1 LTEEKNDIFLWF
13 MKKCV
18 YLQNIKNNERYKQY
32 INNQHT
38 KNIMK
43 KVIALMSI
51 VGLLT
56 FANFNDVKAQDVA
69 AAEATEQVTATDEAA
84 ATVAEAE
91 EAPVEETVAENDDTK
106 SFHQMLKEK
115 YIQGG
120 AGWMTPVLL
129 CLIFGMALIIERILY
144 LNMAT
149 TNVKNL
155 LDGIEEN
162 AKKGDWK
169 GARELCANTR
179 GPVASIFVQGLDR
192 IDQGLD
198 NVEKAVTSYGGVQ
211 MARLENNLTWIAL
224 FIALA
229 PSFGFLGTVVGMVQ
243 AFDDIET
250 AGDISPTVVAGGMKV
265 ALLTTIFGLITA
277 IILQIFY
284 NYILTKIESLVDQ
297 MEDGSISFMDILVK
311 YHK

>member
-1 LTEEKNDIFLWF
+1 
-13 MKKCV
+13 
-18 YLQNIKNNERYKQY
+18 
-32 INNQHT
+32 
-38 KNIMK
+38 MK

-56 FANFNDVKAQDVA
+56 FANFNDVKAQDQP
-69 AAEATEQVTATDEAA
+69 AAEATEQVAEATDEA
-84 ATVAEAE
+84 VVE
-91 EAPVEETVAENDDTK
+91 EAVPVEEAAAANNEEKTK
-106 SFHQMLKEK
+106 TFHQMLKEK

-149 TNVKNL
+149 TNVKKL
-155 LDGIEEN
+155 LEGIEDNVKGGNYEG
-162 AKKGDWK
+162 AK
-169 GARELCANTR
+169 ELCRNTR
-179 GPVASIFVQGLDR
+179 GPVASIFYQGLDR
-192 IDQGLD
+192 VAQGLE
-198 NVEKAVTSYGGVQ
+198 NVDKAVTSYGGVQ
-211 MARLENNLTWIAL
+211 MARLENNLTWIGL

>member
-1 LTEEKNDIFLWF
+1 
-13 MKKCV
+13 
-18 YLQNIKNNERYKQY
+18 
-32 INNQHT
+32 
-38 KNIMK
+38 MK

-56 FANFNDVKAQDVA
+56 FANFNGVMAQQPAEA
-69 AAEATEQVTATDEAA
+69 AQPATEQVDEQTADS
-84 ATVAEAE
+84 TVAEA
-91 EAPVEETVAENDDTK
+91 PVAEEPEQVTAPAEESK
-106 SFHQMLKEK
+106 SFHQVLKEK

-129 CLIFGMALIIERILY
+129 CLILGMALVIERILY

-149 TNVKNL
+149 TNVQKL
-155 LDGIEEN
+155 LEGIEEHVQ
-162 AKKGDWK
+162 KGDYN
-169 GARELCANTR
+169 GAKELCRDTR
-179 GPVASIFVQGLDR
+179 GPVASIFYQGLDR
-192 IDQGLD
+192 IDEGLD

-211 MARLENNLTWIAL
+211 MARLENNMTWIAL

-243 AFDDIET
+243 AFDDIEV

-265 ALLTTIFGLITA
+265 ALLTTIFGLIVA

-284 NYILTKIESLVDQ
+284 NYILTKIESLVAQ

-311 YHK
+311 NKK

>member
-1 LTEEKNDIFLWF
+1 
-13 MKKCV
+13 
-18 YLQNIKNNERYKQY
+18 
-32 INNQHT
+32 
-38 KNIMK
+38 MK

-56 FANFNDVKAQDVA
+56 FANFNDVKAQDQP
-69 AAEATEQVTATDEAA
+69 AAEATEQVAEPTDQVAEEAVAPAEEAA
-84 ATVAEAE
+84 APAE
-91 EAPVEETVAENDDTK
+91 ETTK
-106 SFHQMLKEK
+106 SFHQVLKEK

-129 CLIFGMALIIERILY
+129 CLIFGMALVIERILY

-149 TNVKNL
+149 TNVKKL
-155 LDGIEEN
+155 LGGIEDNVKAGNYEA
-162 AKKGDWK
+162 AK
-169 GARELCANTR
+169 ELCRNTR
-179 GPVASIFVQGLDR
+179 GPVASIFYQGLDR
-192 IDQGLD
+192 IDQGLE
-198 NVEKAVTSYGGVQ
+198 NVEKSVTSYGGVQ
-211 MARLENNLTWIAL
+211 MARLENNLTWIGL

-243 AFDDIET
+243 AFDDIEV

>member
-1 LTEEKNDIFLWF
+1 
-13 MKKCV
+13 
-18 YLQNIKNNERYKQY
+18 
-32 INNQHT
+32 
-38 KNIMK
+38 MK
-43 KVIALMSI
+43 KVFALMSI

-56 FANFNDVKAQDVA
+56 FANFNNVMAQDATPAEGTEQVAANDEAPAADAAVAEPAAEEENVA
-69 AAEATEQVTATDEAA
+69 AAPA
-84 ATVAEAE
+84 
-91 EAPVEETVAENDDTK
+91 DDTK

-149 TNVKNL
+149 TNVKKL
-155 LDGIEEN
+155 LEGIEEN

-211 MARLENNLTWIAL
+211 MARLENNMTWIGL

>member
-1 LTEEKNDIFLWF
+1 
-13 MKKCV
+13 
-18 YLQNIKNNERYKQY
+18 
-32 INNQHT
+32 
-38 KNIMK
+38 MK

-56 FANFNDVKAQDVA
+56 FANFNHVMAQDA
-69 AAEATEQVTATDEAA
+69 TPAEGTEQVAATDEAA
-84 ATVAEAE
+84 APEAAVAET
-91 EAPVEETVAENDDTK
+91 EAVEETVAAAGDETR
-106 SFHQMLKEK
+106 SFHQVLKEK

-149 TNVKNL
+149 TNVQKL

-162 AKKGDWK
+162 AKNGDWN

-179 GPVASIFVQGLDR
+179 GPVASIFTQGLDR
-192 IDQGLD
+192 MDQGLD

-211 MARLENNLTWIAL
+211 MARLENNLTWIGL

-243 AFDDIET
+243 AFDDIES

-297 MEDGSISFMDILVK
+297 MEDGSIKFMDILVSYK
-311 YHK
+311 K

>member
-1 LTEEKNDIFLWF
+1 
-13 MKKCV
+13 
-18 YLQNIKNNERYKQY
+18 
-32 INNQHT
+32 
-38 KNIMK
+38 MK
-43 KVIALMSI
+43 KVFALMSI

-56 FANFNDVKAQDVA
+56 FANFNDVKAQDQP
-69 AAEATEQVTATDEAA
+69 AAEATEQVAEATDEA
-84 ATVAEAE
+84 VVEEA
-91 EAPVEETVAENDDTK
+91 APVEEAAAAAEDNTK
-106 SFHQMLKEK
+106 TFHQMLKEK

-149 TNVKNL
+149 SNVKKL
-155 LDGIEEN
+155 LEGIEDNVKGGNYEG
-162 AKKGDWK
+162 AK
-169 GARELCANTR
+169 ELCRNTR
-179 GPVASIFVQGLDR
+179 GPVASIFYQGLDR
-192 IDQGLD
+192 VNQGLE
-198 NVEKAVTSYGGVQ
+198 NVEKAITSYGGVQ
-211 MARLENNLTWIAL
+211 MARLENNLTWIGL

-229 PSFGFLGTVVGMVQ
+229 PSFGFLGTVVGMVE
-243 AFDDIET
+243 AFDAIEV

>member
-1 LTEEKNDIFLWF
+1 
-13 MKKCV
+13 
-18 YLQNIKNNERYKQY
+18 
-32 INNQHT
+32 
-38 KNIMK
+38 MK

-56 FANFNDVKAQDVA
+56 FANFNHVMAQDA
-69 AAEATEQVTATDEAA
+69 TPAEGTEQVAATDEAA
-84 ATVAEAE
+84 APEAAVAET
-91 EAPVEETVAENDDTK
+91 EAVEETVAAAGDETR
-106 SFHQMLKEK
+106 SFHQVLKEK

-149 TNVKNL
+149 TNVQKL

-162 AKKGDWK
+162 AKKGDWN

-179 GPVASIFVQGLDR
+179 GPVASIFTQGLDR
-192 IDQGLD
+192 MDQGLD

-211 MARLENNLTWIAL
+211 MARLENNLTWIGL

-243 AFDDIET
+243 AFDDIES

-297 MEDGSISFMDILVK
+297 MEDGSIKFMDILVSYK
-311 YHK
+311 K

>member
-1 LTEEKNDIFLWF
+1 
-13 MKKCV
+13 
-18 YLQNIKNNERYKQY
+18 
-32 INNQHT
+32 
-38 KNIMK
+38 MK

-51 VGLLT
+51 IGLLT
-56 FANFNDVKAQDVA
+56 FTNLNGVMAQEQA
-69 AAEATEQVTATDEAA
+69 APAPEATTEQVDEQTTDSAVA
-84 ATVAEAE
+84 ATEAE
-91 EAPVEETVAENDDTK
+91 EAPETVAAPEEESK
-106 SFHQMLKEK
+106 SFHQVLKEK

-129 CLIFGMALIIERILY
+129 CLIFGMALVIERIIY

-149 TNVKNL
+149 TNVQKL
-155 LDGIEEN
+155 LEGIEGLV
-162 AKKGDWK
+162 AKGDYK
-169 GARELCANTR
+169 GAKDLCRDTR
-179 GPVASIFVQGLDR
+179 GPVASIFYQGLDR
-192 IDQGLD
+192 IDEGLE

-211 MARLENNLTWIAL
+211 MARLENNMTWIAL

-243 AFDDIET
+243 AFDDIEV

-265 ALLTTIFGLITA
+265 ALLTTIFGLIVA

-284 NYILTKIESLVDQ
+284 NYLLTKIEGLVAQ

-311 YHK
+311 NKK

>member
-1 LTEEKNDIFLWF
+1 MFA
-13 MKKCV
+13 M
-18 YLQNIKNNERYKQY
+18 
-32 INNQHT
+32 
-38 KNIMK
+38 
-43 KVIALMSI
+43 
-51 VGLLT
+51 LT
-56 FANFNDVKAQDVA
+56 FANFNNVMAQDA
-69 AAEATEQVTATDEAA
+69 PTAEGTEQVAATDEAPA
-84 ATVAEAE
+84 ADAVVAEPAAE
-91 EAPVEETVAENDDTK
+91 EETVAAAPADDTK

-149 TNVKNL
+149 TNVKKL

-162 AKKGDWK
+162 AKKGDWN

-211 MARLENNLTWIAL
+211 MARLENNMTWIGL

>member
-1 LTEEKNDIFLWF
+1 
-13 MKKCV
+13 
-18 YLQNIKNNERYKQY
+18 
-32 INNQHT
+32 
-38 KNIMK
+38 MK
-43 KVIALMSI
+43 KVFALMSI

-56 FANFNDVKAQDVA
+56 FANFNNVMAQDEAA
-69 AAEATEQVTATDEAA
+69 AAEATEQVAATDEAPA
-84 ATVAEAE
+84 ADAVVAEPAAE
-91 EAPVEETVAENDDTK
+91 EETVAAAPADDTK

-149 TNVKNL
+149 TNVKKL

-211 MARLENNLTWIAL
+211 MARLENNMTWIGL

>member
-1 LTEEKNDIFLWF
+1 
-13 MKKCV
+13 
-18 YLQNIKNNERYKQY
+18 
-32 INNQHT
+32 
-38 KNIMK
+38 MK

-56 FANFNDVKAQDVA
+56 FANFNQVMAQDAA
-69 AAEATEQVTATDEAA
+69 AAEATEQVAAATDEATA
-84 ATVAEAE
+84 ETAVAAE
-91 EAPVEETVAENDDTK
+91 EAEAPAPAAAANDDDTQ

-144 LNMAT
+144 LNAAT
-149 TNVKNL
+149 TNVKKL
-155 LDGIEEN
+155 LDGVEEN
-162 AKKGDWK
+162 VKNGNYEGAK
-169 GARELCANTR
+169 ELCRNTR
-179 GPVASIFVQGLDR
+179 GPVASIFYQGLDR
-192 IDQGLD
+192 VDQGLD

-211 MARLENNLTWIAL
+211 MARLENNLTWIGL